1 MTENNKT
8 AFLFAGQGAQFT
20 GMGSD
25 LYEQSAAAR
34 NVFDTLNDAADFDL
48 KSFCFEADDQ
58 TQKNTQQLQPAIF
71 AVSLAAAAALK
82 EAGIEPQAAAG
93 LSLGEYG
100 ALCEAGVFSP
110 EDGMRIL
117 ARRGQ
122 IMAEAL
128 PVGMSGMAAVLML
141 DEEKIAQACSE
152 ASDLGIAEIANYNCP
167 GQIVIS
173 GEKEAVAKAGEI
185 CKSLGAKRVIALPVA
200 GAFHTLLL
208 KDAGR
213 RLSDVLDQFELS
225 EASVP
230 VYRNLTGTPD
240 CADTKDSLSRQI
252 SSSVRFT
259 QTIENMIAD
268 GVRTFIEIGP
278 GSTLTG
284 FVKKTASALKKK
296 GFDEKITAV
305 SIQNADDLKKI
316 TD

>member
-1 MTENNKT
+1 MT
-8 AFLFAGQGAQFT
+8 Q
-20 GMGSD
+20 M
-25 LYEQSAAAR
+25 
-34 NVFDTLNDAADFDL
+34 TLG
-48 KSFCFEADDQ
+48 K
-58 TQKNTQQLQPAIF
+58 
-71 AVSLAAAAALK
+71 ALT
-82 EAGIEPQAAAG
+82 AG
-93 LSLGEYG
+93 LRQAMRDDDKVVLLGEDIG
-100 ALCEAGVFSP
+100 KLGGVFRIT
-110 EDGMRIL
+110 DGL
-117 ARRGQ
+117 
-122 IMAEAL
+122 
-128 PVGMSGMAAVLML
+128 L
-141 DEEKIAQACSE
+141 DEF
-152 ASDLGIAEIANYNCP
+152 
-167 GQIVIS
+167 
-173 GEKEAVAKAGEI
+173 
-185 CKSLGAKRVIALPVA
+185 GAKRVIALPVA
-200 GAFHTLLL
+200 GAFHTSLL